1 MQKASLTRL
10 GVAIVLAMF
19 ENCSSMPCNES
30 SKIWIWDGYG
40 GKIYVDNP
48 DCSTTSNGERKDQNI
63 IRQQDLFCQLPC
75 VLPAGCETIGGPD
88 AGKPCV
94 FPFKIDNVTYNG
106 CTTEGPDND
115 DDTPRC
121 STAVDDKGNHEGGH
135 WGYCGD
141 GCPLQ
146 DTERGRNKI
155 KSKWTIRTKD

>member
-1 MQKASLTRL
+1 M
-10 GVAIVLAMF
+10 
-19 ENCSSMPCNES
+19 
-30 SKIWIWDGYG
+30 
-40 GKIYVDNP
+40 
-48 DCSTTSNGERKDQNI
+48 
-63 IRQQDLFCQLPC
+63 
-75 VLPAGCETIGGPD
+75 
-88 AGKPCV
+88 

-135 WGYCGD
+135 WGHCGH
-141 GCPLQ
+141 GCPLE